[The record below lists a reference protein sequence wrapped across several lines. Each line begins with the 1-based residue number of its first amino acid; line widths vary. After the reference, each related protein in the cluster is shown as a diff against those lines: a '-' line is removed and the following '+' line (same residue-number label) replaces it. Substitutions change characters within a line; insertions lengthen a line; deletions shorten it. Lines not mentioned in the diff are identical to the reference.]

1 MLWRLP
7 LKNKENYIIMFKAL
21 DVAYYTI
28 AYSNIICRKSVS
40 NSQLNKLLYCIQK
53 AHLKRYDAPFF

>member
-1 MLWRLP
+1 
-7 LKNKENYIIMFKAL
+7 MFKAL

-53 AHLKRYDAPFF
+53 THLKRYDAPFFLMMI